1 MIALFIKRY
10 FKLSRKKLKK
20 ERDSNDINNY
30 KIHAPA
36 KTNRIIIEIHISMS
50 KF

>member
-1 MIALFIKRY
+1 MIAVFIKRY
-10 FKLSRKKLKK
+10 FKLSRRKIKK
-20 ERDSNDINNY
+20 ERDNNNINNY
-30 KIHAPA
+30 IIHAPA